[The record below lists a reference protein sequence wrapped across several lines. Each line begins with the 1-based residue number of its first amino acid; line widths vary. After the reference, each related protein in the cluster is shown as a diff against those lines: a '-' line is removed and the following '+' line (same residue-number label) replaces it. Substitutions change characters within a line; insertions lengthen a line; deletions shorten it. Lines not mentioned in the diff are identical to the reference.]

1 MPTYTYD
8 PVSDPSADSGG
19 TYAYGI
25 NGSNQVVGGDFL
37 NHVEYGFLDTNGV
50 FSTLTDPKATGGV
63 TAASG
68 INNSGQVVGTFVG
81 ADGYHGFLYSGCSY
95 TTLNDPSAA
104 NPSDCLGIND
114 SIEVVG
120 DYYSGCYH
128 GFLFS
133 GGNWMTR
140 DDPVALSVGGQTY
153 AYGINNS
160 SVVVGYF
167 TDSSNHSH
175 GFLESAGHWTTL
187 DDPAAGPNG
196 ATFASG

>member
-25 NGSNQVVGGDFL
+25 NGSNQVVGGYFL

-81 ADGYHGFLYSGCSY
+81 ADGYFGYHGFLYSGGTY

-104 NPSDCLGIND
+104 NQTDAHGVND
-114 SIEVVG
+114 SSEVVG
-120 DYYSGCYH
+120 DYYSGGYD
-128 GFLFS
+128 GFLYR
-133 GGNWMTR
+133 GGNW
-140 DDPVALSVGGQTY
+140 
-153 AYGINNS
+153 
-160 SVVVGYF
+160 
-167 TDSSNHSH
+167 
-175 GFLESAGHWTTL
+175 TTL
-187 DDPAAGPNG
+187 GAERGWPNLCIRHQQ
-196 ATFASG
+196 FRHSGRLFHR